1 MITDYFQNIIAGSVF
16 HASDSPGSIPD
27 VYYLGVS
34 TTPPNASG
42 GNVTEP
48 SSSAG
53 YERVQIAGLKM
64 KEGVNGV
71 VTNIAAISTSE
82 ATSSWGSIP
91 YYVVYDAKSGG
102 NLLGYGAFSD
112 PKTVEA
118 SSMLTM
124 KAGTMTLTVKNLDQ
138 Q

>member
-1 MITDYFQNIIAGSVF
+1 
-16 HASDSPGSIPD
+16 
-27 VYYLGVS
+27 
-34 TTPPNASG
+34 
-42 GNVTEP
+42 
-48 SSSAG
+48 
-53 YERVQIAGLKM
+53 M